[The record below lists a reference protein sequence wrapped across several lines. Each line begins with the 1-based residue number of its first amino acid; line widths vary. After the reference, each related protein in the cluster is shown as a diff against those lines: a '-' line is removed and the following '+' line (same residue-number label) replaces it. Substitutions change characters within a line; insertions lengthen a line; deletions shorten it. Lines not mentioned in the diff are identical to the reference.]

1 VRVDPGR
8 ISQVLGNLLSNA
20 LRHTPEGGR
29 VTVRVVAEEAAVNI
43 EVSDTG
49 DGIAAE
55 HLPHL
60 FERFYR
66 ADTARDRDSGGTG
79 VGLAISRAIAV
90 AHRGQ
95 LTAASE
101 GSGKGSTFTLRLPE
115 SAEPSS
121 KQHRTG

>member
-1 VRVDPGR
+1 MTE
-8 ISQVLGNLLSNA
+8 A
-20 LRHTPEGGR
+20 A
-29 VTVRVVAEEAAVNI
+29 VRVVTDAAALSI
-43 EVSDTG
+43 QVSDNG

-66 ADTARDRDSGGTG
+66 ADTARDRDRGGTG

-90 AHRGQ
+90 GHGGQ
-95 LTAASE
+95 LTATSE
-101 GSGKGSTFTLRLPE
+101 GAGQGSTFALRLPAP
-115 SAEPSS
+115 AEPSS